1 METNFEFEKPIIL
14 LEKKLEELKSL
25 SSSENVDFSQE
36 IKVLQNKINVLIEE
50 IYTKLTPWQ
59 RVQLSRHPN
68 RPYALDYIGLICD
81 DFLELHGDRYYGDD
95 PAMISGF
102 AKISGKSVCIIAQ
115 QKGRNTKQKI
125 ERNFGMVRPEGYRK
139 ALRIMKLASQFS
151 IPILT
156 LIDTPGAYP
165 GVDAEERG
173 QSEAIAKS
181 IMDMFSIQSPIIS
194 CVIGEGGSG
203 GALAIGI
210 ADRVLM
216 QEYSTYSVISPESCA
231 SILWSDSTMNEKA
244 AEIMKMTPEE
254 LKPYEVIDGVVKE
267 PKGGA
272 HRDWKFAAEELKKSF
287 LNNLSELEN
296 LNSSDLISKRRNK
309 FRTMDH
315 FAYE

>member
-1 METNFEFEKPIIL
+1 MDTNFEFEKPITL

-25 SSSENVDFSQE
+25 ASTEKVDFSTE
-36 IKVLQNKINVLIEE
+36 IRVLENKLNVLIEE
-50 IYTKLTPWQ
+50 IYSKLTPWQ

-68 RPYALDYIGLICD
+68 RPYSLDYIGLIFD
-81 DFLELHGDRYYGDD
+81 EFVELHGDRYFGDD
-95 PAMISGF
+95 PAMITGF
-102 AKISGKSVCIIAQ
+102 AKLDGRSICVIAQ

-139 ALRIMKLASQFS
+139 ALRIMKMASRFS
-151 IPILT
+151 IPIFT
-156 LIDTPGAYP
+156 MIDTPGAYP

-173 QSEAIAKS
+173 QSEAIANA
-181 IMDMFSIQSPIIS
+181 IMEMFDIKSPIIA

-210 ADRVLM
+210 ADQVLM

-254 LKPYEVIDGVVKE
+254 LTPYSVIDGVIKE

-272 HRDWKFAAEELKKSF
+272 HRDWKKAAENLKNSLLKALSNLEKLNTTELI
-287 LNNLSELEN
+287 
-296 LNSSDLISKRRNK
+296 DRRRNK
-309 FRTMDH
+309 FRKMDH

>member
-1 METNFEFEKPIIL
+1 METNLEFEKPILL
-14 LEKKLEELKSL
+14 LEKKLEELKSI
-25 SSSENVDFSQE
+25 SASENVDFSQE
-36 IKVLQNKINVLIEE
+36 IKVLEKKINVLIED

-81 DFLELHGDRYYGDD
+81 EFLELHGDRYYGDD

-102 AKISGKSVCIIAQ
+102 GKISGKTVCIIAQ

-151 IPILT
+151 IPIFT

-181 IMDMFSIQSPIIS
+181 IMDMFSIQSPIIA

-210 ADRVLM
+210 ADKVLM

-254 LKPYEVIDGVVKE
+254 LKPYEVIDDVVKE

-272 HRDWKFAAEELKKSF
+272 HRNWKLASEELKNMF
-287 LNNLSELEN
+287 LKHLDTLEKVQSN
-296 LNSSDLISKRRNK
+296 DLISNRRNK
-309 FRTMDH
+309 FRTMDK